1 MSAEWQV
8 YVVAR
13 IDCEVM
19 NSLYYAASLYYGTN
33 ARVFS
38 NYNAND
44 QLEQSYWD
52 VTVGPT
58 MLC

>member
-1 MSAEWQV
+1 M
-8 YVVAR
+8 AR